1 MHRLRVFVTI
11 LLLGGLPT
19 LQARGQDA
27 AAHKAWMDDAGDLQ
41 DELREQLLAKSGDKA
56 AATATKLEEILAKTQ
71 AYWAERHADDI
82 VTIARESR
90 TLATAVATAAKAG
103 HLGQATEASAEMNAR
118 CSACHDL
125 HPEKR

>member
-1 MHRLRVFVTI
+1 MHRRRVFVTI

-56 AATATKLEEILAKTQ
+56 AVTATKLEEILAKTQ

-82 VTIARESR
+82 VKIARESR

-103 HLGQATEASAEMNAR
+103 RFGEASDASADMNAR